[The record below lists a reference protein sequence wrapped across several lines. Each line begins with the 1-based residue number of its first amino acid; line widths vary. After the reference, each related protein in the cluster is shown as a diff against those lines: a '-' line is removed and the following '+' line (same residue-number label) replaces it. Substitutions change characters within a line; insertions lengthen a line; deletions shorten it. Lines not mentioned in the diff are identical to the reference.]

1 MPGHK
6 VVIPQKPKKA
16 VHQPKKKPDQPD
28 LSQVITVEAV
38 KAVAQQQHNTM
49 LKNLKAMP
57 EGFTLMGR
65 SKADLLKMVEK
76 LNPANHGKKG
86 K

>member
-6 VVIPQKPKKA
+6 VVIPKKPKKA
-16 VHQPKKKPDQPD
+16 VHQPKKPGQPD

-38 KAVAQQQHNTM
+38 KSMAQQQHNTM

-65 SKADLLKMVEK
+65 SKADLLEFAEK
-76 LNPANHGKKG
+76 FNPANHGKKG